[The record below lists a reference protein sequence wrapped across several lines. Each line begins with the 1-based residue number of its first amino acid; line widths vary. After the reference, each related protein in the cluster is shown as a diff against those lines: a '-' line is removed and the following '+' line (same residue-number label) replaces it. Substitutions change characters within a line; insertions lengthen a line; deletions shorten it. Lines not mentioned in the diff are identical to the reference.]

1 MRRLFVAAVAL
12 ACLKAPA
19 LASHRHYHHHA
30 GTASIHGRHY
40 ARHGG
45 AWCGAYMRR
54 VFGVGDPR
62 LNLARNWAGVGSSAG
77 GPQVGAVVVWPHHV
91 GVIRGG
97 PNSSGEWLIESGND
111 GGAVRTRYRSLRGAI
126 AFRHVGG
133 GRAAALAE
141 PRPQRQPRYLRSNP
155 NAFAGWPNNSI
166 ASTNERRRN
175 IRVAQN
181 GMPDGGWAGHCR
193 SLTASLRTPMHSA

>member
-1 MRRLFVAAVAL
+1 MRRLFIAAMAL
-12 ACLKAPA
+12 ACLNAPA
-19 LASHRHYHHHA
+19 LAAHRSSHHHSTKA
-30 GTASIHGRHY
+30 YVHGRHY

-54 VFGVGDPR
+54 VFGVSDPR

-97 PNSSGEWLIESGND
+97 PNGAGEWLVESGND
-111 GGAVRTRYRSLRGAI
+111 SGAVRTRYRSLRGAI
-126 AFRHVGG
+126 AFRNVGSGG
-133 GRAAALAE
+133 GLAAAE
-141 PRPQRQPRYLRSNP
+141 QPRQPRYARSSP
-155 NAFAGWPNNSI
+155 NEYAWWSNTM
-166 ASTNERRRN
+166 ASVTNERRRT

-181 GMPDGGWAGHCR
+181 WTTSGERVSHW
-193 SLTASLRTPMHSA
+193 

>member
-1 MRRLFVAAVAL
+1 MRRLFVAAMAL
-12 ACLKAPA
+12 VCLNAPA
-19 LASHRHYHHHA
+19 LAAHHSSHQHYA
-30 GTASIHGRHY
+30 KGFVHGRHY

-54 VFGVGDPR
+54 VFGVSDPR
-62 LNLARNWAGVGSSAG
+62 LNLARNWASVGSSAG

-97 PNSSGEWLIESGND
+97 PNGSGEWLVESGND

-126 AFRHVGG
+126 TYRYVGG
-133 GRAAALAE
+133 GRAVAFNE
-141 PRPQRQPRYLRSNP
+141 QPQQRRQLYARSNP
-155 NAFAGWPNNSI
+155 NEFAWQPDYSTAI
-166 ASTNERRRN
+166 ANERRRN

-181 GMPDGGWAGHCR
+181 WMTPGGWANHW
-193 SLTASLRTPMHSA
+193 